1 MRTVLALILLLGAIG
16 PASFHAQQTSA
27 VQESP
32 SLVLYYS
39 SRCPYSQKVLG
50 YLKNIHKS
58 VPMKDVVDNPQNKE
72 ELSRAG
78 GQLLVPCL
86 VIDGKALYDADAII
100 EWLSKHQDLLEST

>member
-1 MRTVLALILLLGAIG
+1 MRIALSLILLLGAIG
-16 PASFHAQQTSA
+16 PALHAEQVTA
-27 VQESP
+27 VQEKP

-39 SRCPYSQKVLG
+39 SYCPYSQKVLR
-50 YLKNIHKS
+50 YLKKIHKT

-78 GQLLVPCL
+78 DQLLVPCL

-100 EWLSKHQDLLEST
+100 DWLSKHQDQLEST

>member
-16 PASFHAQQTSA
+16 PALHAQQASA
-27 VQESP
+27 VEEKP

-39 SRCPYSQKVLG
+39 SHCPYSQKVLR

-58 VPMKDVVDNPQNKE
+58 VHMKDVVDNPQNKE
-72 ELSRAG
+72 ELSRSG

-100 EWLSKHQDLLEST
+100 EWLSKHQDRLEST